1 MELARKNTWEIRY
14 QSLQASIDP
23 MYGKAAIVIVTW
35 NNLGYTRQCIESL
48 LADQTWPNKKLIVVD
63 NASTD
68 GTVEYLT
75 DLSEE
80 NENVLFI
87 ANREN
92 LGFAAGNNIGF
103 KHLDD
108 SEYVVLLNNDTVVPK
123 GWLANLLKHLRNPEI
138 GAVGPVT
145 NSIGN
150 EAMIEVPY
158 TDVKE
163 MERFAQAY
171 TAAHEG
177 EFFEIG
183 VLAMYCMAMRREVFD
198 QIGPLDER
206 FGVGMFEDDD
216 YARRLR
222 EKGFRIIC
230 AEDAFVHHWGRASFS
245 KLDNA
250 EYTQIFEKNLALF
263 EEKWN
268 VKWSPHKA
276 LRRKKT
282 TL

>member
-1 MELARKNTWEIRY
+1 VELARKNTWEIRY
-14 QSLQASIDP
+14 RSLQSNIDAL
-23 MYGKAAIVIVTW
+23 YGKASIVIVTW
-35 NNLGYTRQCIESL
+35 NNLDYTRQCLQSL
-48 LADQTWPNKKLIVVD
+48 LADQTWPNLKLIVVD

-68 GTVEYLT
+68 GTVDYLT
-75 DLSEE
+75 ALSEQ
-80 NENVLFI
+80 NENILFI
-87 ANREN
+87 SNGEN
-92 LGFAAGNNIGF
+92 LGFAAGNNIGL
-103 KHLDD
+103 KHVDD
-108 SEYVVLLNNDTVVPK
+108 SEYVVLLNNDTVVPR
-123 GWLANLLKHLRNPEI
+123 GWLSNLLRHLRNPEI

-177 EFFEIG
+177 DFFEIG

-222 EKGFRIIC
+222 DKGFRIIC

-250 EYTQIFEKNLALF
+250 EYTKIFEKNLALF